1 MTDQFFILFKI
12 INLLNKLN
20 FFFNNII
27 IPCNFDRWDALGFS
41 YIFKNIFNKFNES
54 IEQN

>member
-1 MTDQFFILFKI
+1 M
-12 INLLNKLN
+12 
-20 FFFNNII
+20 I